1 MLGILLANRFRFAGS
16 DCHRAGGFEP
26 ITPYPAIALMLL
38 YCGEYKGKIKKLPQ
52 YGRTGAPVSLA
63 VLVFYVPIITERGMA
78 GNMILGISEQ
88 LICDFS

>member
-16 DCHRAGGFEP
+16 DRHRAVRFEP